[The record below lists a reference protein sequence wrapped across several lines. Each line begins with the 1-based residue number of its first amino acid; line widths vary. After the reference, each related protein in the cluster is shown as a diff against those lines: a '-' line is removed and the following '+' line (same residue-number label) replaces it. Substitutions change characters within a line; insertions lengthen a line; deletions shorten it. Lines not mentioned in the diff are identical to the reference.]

1 MADPTFIS
9 AKTKTA
15 IFKNV
20 INIINTVD
28 PTFPAKNKMSIFEN
42 LINIINAADLTF
54 ISDKNKK
61 HQISII

>member
-15 IFKNV
+15 IFKNL

-28 PTFPAKNKMSIFEN
+28 LTFPAKNKMSIFEN
-42 LINIINAADLTF
+42 LINILYCSR
-54 ISDKNKK
+54 SDFYFRQK
-61 HQISII
+61 